1 MSCPTAAPEIPDS
14 ELLRKLD
21 PAFRC
26 SPLLLRRE
34 ARLKD
39 GLEEDCCQSDNDGG
53 KWQHL
58 HVPWFHWAMF
68 SRSHEDYLRVIREV
82 WD

>member
-1 MSCPTAAPEIPDS
+1 M
-14 ELLRKLD
+14 
-21 PAFRC
+21 
-26 SPLLLRRE
+26 LRRE

-68 SRSHEDYLRVIREV
+68 SRSHEDSLRVIREV